1 MDTIVIIAAGGL
13 FYYMY
18 TQHQKP
24 APSGKKKVSLDK
36 PMLKQAVDPFPFKA
50 AHQDQVRSLTTIH
63 SATGQ
68 VHHSDEE
75 YAMRKYEPLL
85 HRPAVSKPLGY
96 VIVNEV

>member
-1 MDTIVIIAAGGL
+1 MDTVVIIAAGGL

-18 TQHQKP
+18 TQRQNP
-24 APSGKKKVSLDK
+24 APSGKKKVGLDK

-50 AHQDQVRSLTTIH
+50 ARQDQVRSLTVNYN
-63 SATGQ
+63 ATQ
-68 VHHSDEE
+68 PVHHSDEE